1 MGDMKTSVGA
11 SRKMLA
17 VDKAQLMDPKELEG
31 VKNNIERFCK
41 LMERG
46 LEVNMPA
53 TNSIRVLF
61 MDQERTGIF
70 FAAETADVF
79 KAEQGVKMEN
89 VLRFVPDMS
98 CTTSPRILLKHK
110 NPRTGQEETMLI
122 DVDTNKSRDIMA
134 SMLSKVV
141 SVYRRAPPPGAAGTA
156 NMGMGEEVTI
166 TGALSSVIKSI
177 SSSFWGMGP
186 NTDTD
191 KPVKPQKIR
200 RQPSLQK
207 QKSLSLRRSL
217 SRKLSRQFSR
227 QGSRTTATTATAT
240 PRGSSSRL
248 NNTKLTTPRNSNSK
262 AASTAAK
269 QSYRRQMSTE
279 GRDLFRNSLDGPVTP
294 R

>member
-1 MGDMKTSVGA
+1 
-11 SRKMLA
+11 
-17 VDKAQLMDPKELEG
+17 
-31 VKNNIERFCK
+31 
-41 LMERG
+41 
-46 LEVNMPA
+46 
-53 TNSIRVLF
+53 
-61 MDQERTGIF
+61 
-70 FAAETADVF
+70 
-79 KAEQGVKMEN
+79 
-89 VLRFVPDMS
+89 
-98 CTTSPRILLKHK
+98 
-110 NPRTGQEETMLI
+110 
-122 DVDTNKSRDIMA
+122 
-134 SMLSKVV
+134 
-141 SVYRRAPPPGAAGTA
+141 
-156 NMGMGEEVTI
+156 
-166 TGALSSVIKSI
+166 
-177 SSSFWGMGP
+177 MGP